1 MGIDH
6 MEALKD
12 VLTLVWLILPAY
24 VANGSPVIGAKI
36 LERAGFKRH
45 PIDKGKHFIDGRRL
59 FGDNKTW
66 EGLAIGIASGVIIGF
81 IQFYL
86 CYYDSAY
93 IIRGTALSVGTMIG
107 DLLGAFIKRR
117 LGIRPGDPLPILD
130 QTLFLFVALAFAYTL
145 SAMSVT
151 VPQLLVLTVITVF
164 LHVVTN
170 LISYKLKLK
179 DVPW

>member
-1 MGIDH
+1 
-6 MEALKD
+6 MEVLKD
-12 VLTLVWLILPAY
+12 VLTLIWIILPAY

-36 LERAGFKRH
+36 LDRAGFKRC
-45 PIDKGKHFIDGRRL
+45 PIDKGRHFIDGRRI

-66 EGLAIGIASGVIIGF
+66 EGLAIGIVSGVIVGF

-86 CYYDSAY
+86 CYYDLEY
-93 IIRGTALSVGTMIG
+93 IIRSTALSVGAMVG

-117 LGIRPGDPLPILD
+117 LGIRPGDPLPFLD
-130 QTLFLFVALAFAYTL
+130 QTLFLFVALAFAYSL
-145 SAMSVT
+145 SVISIT
-151 VPQLLVLTVITVF
+151 VLQLSVLTIITIF